1 MYVLCAF
8 YVMGELALSVVD
20 TIHPKRNKFAMGP
33 VLRSRQTGESNLN
46 DSSANNILMSFV

>member
-1 MYVLCAF
+1 
-8 YVMGELALSVVD
+8 MGELALSVVD

>member
-8 YVMGELALSVVD
+8 YVMGELALSVHVVD

-33 VLRSRQTGESNLN
+33 VLRWRQTRQVNQT
-46 DSSANNILMSFV
+46 LMTALLTTF